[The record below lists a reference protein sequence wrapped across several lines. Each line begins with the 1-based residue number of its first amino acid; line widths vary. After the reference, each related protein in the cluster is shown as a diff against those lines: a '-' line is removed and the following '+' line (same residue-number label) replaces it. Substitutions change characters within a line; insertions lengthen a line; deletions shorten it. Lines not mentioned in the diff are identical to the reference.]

1 MFPFLFPIADIVQGN
16 KNSVM
21 RLLLAISAS
30 FMPSHIHDIKHEI
43 RDRHAVFGGQ
53 KVWVGAT
60 ISLGN

>member
-1 MFPFLFPIADIVQGN
+1 
-16 KNSVM
+16 M

-53 KVWVGAT
+53 RVWVSWALLKVL
-60 ISLGN
+60 IFFC